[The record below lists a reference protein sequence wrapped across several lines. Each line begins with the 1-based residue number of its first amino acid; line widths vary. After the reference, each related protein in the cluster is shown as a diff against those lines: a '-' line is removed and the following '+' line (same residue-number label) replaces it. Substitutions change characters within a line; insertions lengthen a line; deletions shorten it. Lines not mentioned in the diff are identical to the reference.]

1 MNFKQLRYFTA
12 VVEIGSISGAAR
24 TLHISQPPLSA
35 QLHQLE
41 EELGCPLFERG
52 PRRIKLTQPGR
63 LFYERARTILSLCDA
78 AEREVQDA
86 IEGVQGTLRLGAV
99 SSVSSTA
106 LIPWLTDFHKT
117 YPRAH
122 LELFEGNT
130 YEILEQLRAGFI
142 EIAIVRTPFVESG
155 LCCLPLQ
162 KESLFAVGNA
172 RFFAP
177 APPARIPLSELC
189 TRPLLLYRRW
199 EQVLQERLRAQHQHM
214 SVLCKCDDARTVLYL
229 ADQGLGVGIVPKS
242 ALSLCKNPETVS
254 CEIDEPSL
262 FSDIV
267 LAYGEA
273 AYLSP
278 ISQIFID
285 YLPKRAALH

>member
-1 MNFKQLRYFTA
+1 MDFKQLRYFTA
-12 VVEIGSISGAAR
+12 VVEAGNISGAAR

-41 EELGCPLFERG
+41 DELGCPLFERG
-52 PRRIKLTQPGR
+52 PRKIKLTQPGR

-86 IEGVQGTLRLGAV
+86 LEGVQGTLRLGAV

-106 LIPWLTDFHKT
+106 LVPWLTDFHRT
-117 YPRAH
+117 YPRTH

-142 EIAIVRTPFVESG
+142 EVAIIRTPFGESG

-172 RFFAP
+172 RFFP
-177 APPARIPLSELC
+177 DAPPARISLAALC
-189 TRPLLLYRRW
+189 AHPLLLYRRW
-199 EQVLQERLRAQHQHM
+199 EQVLQDRLRAQHQHM

-229 ADQGLGVGIVPKS
+229 ADQGLGVGVVPQS
-242 ALSLCKNPETVS
+242 ALSLCKNPQTVS
-254 CEIDEPSL
+254 CEIDEASL
-262 FSDIV
+262 SSDIV
-267 LAYGEA
+267 LVYDKA

-278 ISQIFID
+278 VSQIFIEHLRQRD
-285 YLPKRAALH
+285 DLC

>member
-1 MNFKQLRYFTA
+1 MA
-12 VVEIGSISGAAR
+12 V
-24 TLHISQPPLSA
+24 HYLSA
-35 QLHQLE
+35 APA
-41 EELGCPLFERG
+41 GSSS
-52 PRRIKLTQPGR
+52 
-63 LFYERARTILSLCDA
+63 LSRVA
-78 AEREVQDA
+78 SSMSVPAPSFPYATRPEREVQDA
-86 IEGVQGTLRLGAV
+86 IEGRAGNAAPRAV

-199 EQVLQERLRAQHQHM
+199 EQVLQERLRAPASAYLRHR
-214 SVLCKCDDARTVLYL
+214 KCDDARTVLYL
-229 ADQGLGVGIVPKS
+229 ADQGLGVGIVPES
-242 ALSLCKNPETVS
+242 ARRCARIRKPSPVRST
-254 CEIDEPSL
+254 EPSL

-285 YLPKRAALH
+285 YLPKQAALR

>member
-1 MNFKQLRYFTA
+1 MNLKQLRYFTA
-12 VVEIGSISGAAR
+12 VVEMGSISGAAR

-35 QLHQLE
+35 QLRQLE

-86 IEGVQGTLRLGAV
+86 IEGVQGTLRLGAI

-142 EIAIVRTPFVESG
+142 EIAIVRTPVVESG

-189 TRPLLLYRRW
+189 TRP
-199 EQVLQERLRAQHQHM
+199 RAQHQHM

-229 ADQGLGVGIVPKS
+229 ADQGLGVGIVPES

-273 AYLSP
+273 TYLSP

>member
-1 MNFKQLRYFTA
+1 MDFKQLRYFTA
-12 VVEIGSISGAAR
+12 VVEAGNISGAAR
-24 TLHISQPPLSA
+24 RLHISQPPLSA

-52 PRRIKLTQPGR
+52 PRKIKLTQPGR

-86 IEGVQGTLRLGAV
+86 LEGVQGTLRLGAV

-106 LIPWLTDFHKT
+106 LVPWLTDFHRT
-117 YPRAH
+117 YPRTH

-130 YEILEQLRAGFI
+130 YEILERLHAGFI
-142 EIAIVRTPFVESG
+142 EIAIVRTPFAEIG

-162 KESLFAVGNA
+162 KESLFAVGSA
-172 RFFAP
+172 HFFP
-177 APPARIPLSELC
+177 DAPPARISLSALC
-189 TRPLLLYRRW
+189 AHPLLLYRRW
-199 EQVLQERLRAQHQHM
+199 EQVLQDRLRAQHQHM

-229 ADQGLGVGIVPKS
+229 ADQGLGVGVVPQS
-242 ALSLCKNPETVS
+242 ALSLCKNPQTVS
-254 CEIDEPSL
+254 CEIDEASL
-262 FSDIV
+262 SSDIV
-267 LAYGEA
+267 LVYDKA

-278 ISQIFID
+278 VSQIFIEHLRQRD
-285 YLPKRAALH
+285 DLR

>member
-1 MNFKQLRYFTA
+1 MDFKQLRYFTA
-12 VVEIGSISGAAR
+12 VVEAGNISGAAR
-24 TLHISQPPLSA
+24 RLHISQPPLSA

-41 EELGCPLFERG
+41 DELGCPLFQRG
-52 PRRIKLTQPGR
+52 PRKIKLTQPGR

-86 IEGVQGTLRLGAV
+86 LEGVQGTLRLGAV

-106 LIPWLTDFHKT
+106 LVPWLTDFHRT
-117 YPRAH
+117 YPRTH

-142 EIAIVRTPFVESG
+142 EVAIIRTPFAESG

-162 KESLFAVGNA
+162 KESLFAVGSA
-172 RFFAP
+172 HFFP
-177 APPARIPLSELC
+177 DAPPARISLSALC
-189 TRPLLLYRRW
+189 AHPLLLYRRW
-199 EQVLQERLRAQHQHM
+199 EQVLQDRLRAHHQHM

-229 ADQGLGVGIVPKS
+229 ADQGLGVGIVPGS
-242 ALSLCKNPETVS
+242 ALSLCKNPKTVS
-254 CEIDEPSL
+254 CEIDEASL
-262 FSDIV
+262 SSDIV
-267 LAYGEA
+267 LVYDKA

-278 ISQIFID
+278 VSQIFIEHLRQRD
-285 YLPKRAALH
+285 DLC